1 MFDYLS
7 ERHEKSGNVV
17 ILNTNLEFSQWV
29 NVLYNAK
36 MTTALVGRLTHH
48 CQLLLFPGVNHRL
61 KESSINEFYNAMVH
75 NGGTSEKS

>member
-7 ERHEKSGNVV
+7 KRHEESRRVV

-29 NVLYNAK
+29 NVLYNAN

-48 CQLLLFPGVNHRL
+48 CQLLLFPDVNHRL
-61 KESSINEFYNAMVH
+61 KESSINEFYNAMT
-75 NGGTSEKS
+75 NNKSVVEP